1 MARIAVDMDEVIA
14 DFNVKMVAAF
24 NRRFAETLTLE
35 QLSGHTI
42 QQLRPDLREEID
54 RMIGEPEFFSDLPVI
69 RGSQEILRQLVVKHD
84 VFITTA
90 AMEFPLSFNAKFCWL
105 REHFPFVDPLHIV
118 FCGYKGIL
126 QADYLIDDNAR
137 HFMNF
142 TGEGI
147 LFSAPHNIHLTGYR
161 RVDSWEDVAGLFL

>member
-24 NRRFAETLTLE
+24 NHRFSETLTLE
-35 QLSGHTI
+35 QLKGQTI
-42 QQLRPDLREEID
+42 QQLRPDLCEEINQ
-54 RMIGEPEFFSDLPVI
+54 MIGESDFFADLPVMQ
-69 RGSQEILRQLVVKHD
+69 GSQETLRRMVLKHD

-90 AMEFPLSFNAKFCWL
+90 AMEFPLSFNAKFRWL
-105 REHFPFVDPLHIV
+105 NEHFPFINPLHIV

-137 HFMNF
+137 HFAGF
-142 TGEGI
+142 SGKGI
-147 LFSAPHNIHLTGYR
+147 LFSAPHNIAVTGFP
-161 RVDSWEDVAGLFL
+161 RVANWKEVAELFL

>member
-14 DFNVKMVAAF
+14 DFNVKMVTAF
-24 NRRFAETLTLE
+24 NRRFGETLTLE
-35 QLSGHTI
+35 QLKGHTI
-42 QQLRPDLREEID
+42 QQLRPDLREEINQ
-54 RMIGEPEFFSDLPVI
+54 MIGEPDFFGDLPVI
-69 RGSQEILRQLVVKHD
+69 QGSQETLRLLVLKHD

-90 AMEFPLSFNAKFCWL
+90 AMEFPWSFNAKFHWL

-126 QADYLIDDNAR
+126 HADYLIDDNAR
-137 HFMNF
+137 HFVDF

-147 LFSAPHNIHLTGYR
+147 LFSAPHNIYVTGCR
-161 RVDSWEDVAGLFL
+161 RVNNWNDVAELFL